1 MHFGFFLHSV
11 YFEPFFSLNDIDVN
25 VTSFADWNE
34 CTYIKKLKKVYVGMM
49 QSKPVYN

>member
-1 MHFGFFLHSV
+1 MHFGFFCIVFILSL
-11 YFEPFFSLNDIDVN
+11 FFSLNDIDVN